1 MYRKPCGEFPHV
13 ILLISRGVSIPHK
26 PSTILKAKDWQGW
39 LSGTHQIS
47 PGLSPPPWREGPTLL
62 WLFQAPPPRILR
74 LFARIVLPRLVA
86 AFRADFGAPLPIYS
100 QRPAGIS
107 TGVVLDLCMKLGRTD
122 TRGVRRRPGMI
133 MAVPG
138 FTEFQRDVFH
148 PYSVGFSIQIL
159 LVLC

>member
-1 MYRKPCGEFPHV
+1 
-13 ILLISRGVSIPHK
+13 
-26 PSTILKAKDWQGW
+26 
-39 LSGTHQIS
+39 
-47 PGLSPPPWREGPTLL
+47 
-62 WLFQAPPPRILR
+62 
-74 LFARIVLPRLVA
+74 
-86 AFRADFGAPLPIYS
+86 
-100 QRPAGIS
+100 
-107 TGVVLDLCMKLGRTD
+107 MKLGRTD